1 MSEYINDIREIIL
14 KYLQNEYKKYINN
27 KKILCIKKNEV
38 YDVISNL
45 YNNTFKELKVHVR
58 NEMHNKYP
66 VNYPKIAIE
75 NIILDLFQNKEDN
88 IIKIVNEI
96 NFIQNENLLVV
107 DFPIINNSLNLNICN
122 SEGYI
127 IINYIKDDKNITKE
141 TKEIYDSIIKYK
153 FIYSINDKILDDFDE
168 DQKINIIKKEIE
180 NKTKLELGVYYLK
193 SNSE

>member
-1 MSEYINDIREIIL
+1 MSEYINDIREIIF

-38 YDVISNL
+38 NDVISNL
-45 YNNTFKELKVHVR
+45 YNNTFKELKLHVR

-66 VNYPKIAIE
+66 VNYPKLAIE

-88 IIKIVNEI
+88 IVKITNEI

-127 IINYIKDDKNITKE
+127 IINYIKDDKNISKE
-141 TKEIYDSIIKYK
+141 RKEIYDSIIKYK

-168 DQKINIIKKEIE
+168 DEKINIIKKEIE
-180 NKTKLELGVYYLK
+180 NKTTLKLGVYYLR

>member
-1 MSEYINDIREIIL
+1 MSEYINDIREIIF
-14 KYLQNEYKKYINN
+14 KYLQNEYKNYINN

-88 IIKIVNEI
+88 IIKIANEI

>member
-1 MSEYINDIREIIL
+1 MSEYINDIREIIF

-38 YDVISNL
+38 FDVISNL
-45 YNNTFKELKVHVR
+45 YNNTFKELKEHVR

-66 VNYPKIAIE
+66 VDYPKIAIE

-88 IIKIVNEI
+88 IIKIANEI

-127 IINYIKDDKNITKE
+127 IINYIKDYKNITKE

-168 DQKINIIKKEIE
+168 DKKINIIKKEIE

>member
-1 MSEYINDIREIIL
+1 MSEYINDIREIIF
-14 KYLQNEYKKYINN
+14 KYLQNEYKNYINN

-38 YDVISNL
+38 LDVISNL
-45 YNNTFKELKVHVR
+45 YNNTFKELKLHVR

-66 VNYPKIAIE
+66 VDYPKLGIE

-88 IIKIVNEI
+88 IIKIANEI

-168 DQKINIIKKEIE
+168 DKKINIIKKEIE
-180 NKTKLELGVYYLK
+180 NKTNLELGVYYLK

>member
-1 MSEYINDIREIIL
+1 MSDYINDIREIIL

-66 VNYPKIAIE
+66 VDYPKIAIE

-180 NKTKLELGVYYLK
+180 NKTKLELGVYYLR

>member
-88 IIKIVNEI
+88 IIKIANEI

-168 DQKINIIKKEIE
+168 DKKINIIKKEIE

>member
-45 YNNTFKELKVHVR
+45 YNNTFKELKIHVR

-66 VNYPKIAIE
+66 VDYPKIAIE

-107 DFPIINNSLNLNICN
+107 DFPVINNSLNLNICN

-127 IINYIKDDKNITKE
+127 IINYIKDDKNISKE

-168 DQKINIIKKEIE
+168 DEKINIIKKEIE

>member
-1 MSEYINDIREIIL
+1 MSEYINDIREIIF

-38 YDVISNL
+38 FDVISNL
-45 YNNTFKELKVHVR
+45 YNNTFNELKVHVR

-66 VNYPKIAIE
+66 VDYPKIAIE

-88 IIKIVNEI
+88 IIKIANEI

-127 IINYIKDDKNITKE
+127 IINYIKDYKNITKE

-168 DQKINIIKKEIE
+168 DKKINIIKKEIE

>member
-1 MSEYINDIREIIL
+1 MSEYINDIREIIF

-58 NEMHNKYP
+58 NEMHIKYP
-66 VNYPKIAIE
+66 VDYPKIAIE

-193 SNSE
+193 TNSE